1 MAEYAAKV
9 CPECRSRFVPARS
22 NQEYCSSA
30 HRKRRSERERRAAVR
45 AAAAALV
52 SGRVP
57 DRVAREDSGD
67 GRASARRGPRYEAFC
82 AAGWPVRIGAHE
94 RGAVGGV
101 SVGDVVEATGESQA
115 NVSRWYAAWLEDSLT
130 RARADGWV
138 RDAAVEASLC
148 PQLPMRFVD
157 LVERYQVEL
166 DAGADLDALVERL
179 LTEAEVAFGEFRAM
193 FFRDERGE
201 AYRTPRVHKRWI
213 RRILRAMLLGRRQLI
228 LSPPRHGKTQLLI
241 HFVVWLICRFPNIRI
256 MWIGGNEDI
265 AKNAVGAVLDE
276 LENNVALVAA
286 VLGPGGSFKPA
297 GRGGKSWTSKALTVA
312 TRVGTGIK
320 SATLIAVGKG
330 GKLLSRDADLIIPD
344 DIIDHDSVQSPK
356 QRDDDF
362 AWINTQVSSR
372 KEEHTAIVA
381 IGSRQHHQDLFGR
394 LAVNPAWSAMVEH
407 AHDPAC
413 DLPTHPFV
421 DPELHVD
428 CAVCAAHVDCM
439 LFPEIRSFAWLM
451 DMRASFDDDLLYEM
465 VYQNITRPEGAE
477 YITVEHLRFCR
488 SDRVLGHVPEGCQL
502 IGGLDPATA
511 GFQGAVLWAWDPK
524 SKKRYLV
531 DLDNRRAGG
540 MPGAEAITKLWFD
553 KYELRTWVW
562 ETGAFQEGYRQH
574 TPIKDFCA
582 QNGIVIYPHI
592 TDRWNKWDK
601 DLGVTA
607 QMALFRRT
615 EIAADGVRVPAP
627 LIDLPYGDAAS
638 IEQVREYETQLL
650 NFEPTPGVRVR
661 RAQDLLMAG
670 WFPETRIRL
679 WKLEQQS
686 VVESNF
692 ERTGYFDGGLGDV
705 YDGITAA

>member
-1 MAEYAAKV
+1 MES
-9 CPECRSRFVPARS
+9 CPNLAVSRGWCRRHYDQDRRKTPRKKSLEAPAR
-22 NQEYCSSA
+22 
-30 HRKRRSERERRAAVR
+30 V
-45 AAAAALV
+45 
-52 SGRVP
+52 
-57 DRVAREDSGD
+57 VAEDGQQSV
-67 GRASARRGPRYEAFC
+67 ARRGALYEAFC
-82 AAGWPVRIGAHE
+82 TFGWPAKILAYEKGL
-94 RGAVGGV
+94 VGGM
-101 SVGDVVEATGESQA
+101 SVGQVVEATGESQA
-115 NVSRWYAAWLEDSLT
+115 NVSRWYAAWLEDELT
-130 RARADGWV
+130 RSRRDGWV
-138 RDAAVEASLC
+138 RSPEVEASLC
-148 PQLPMRFVD
+148 PQLPMRFAD
-157 LVERYQVEL
+157 LLEMYRDEIE
-166 DAGADLDALVERL
+166 AGADIDVLVDRL
-179 LTEAEVAFGEFRAM
+179 LAEAEIAFGDFRAM
-193 FFRDERGE
+193 HFRDERGE
-201 AYRTPRVHKRWI
+201 PYRTPRVHKRWI

-276 LENNVALVAA
+276 LENNAGLVAA

-394 LAVNPAWSAMVEH
+394 LAVNPAWSALIEH

-413 DLPTHPFV
+413 ELPTHPFV
-421 DPELHVD
+421 DPETHTD
-428 CAVCAAHVDCM
+428 CLVCAAHVDCM
-439 LFPEIRSFAWLM
+439 LFPEIRSFSWLM

-477 YITVEHLRFCR
+477 YITVDHLKVCR
-488 SDRVLGHVPEGCQL
+488 SQRLLGELPTGDDIGELRL

-511 GFQGAVLWAWDPK
+511 GFQGAVLWAYDVK
-524 SKKRYLV
+524 SRKRYLI

-540 MPGAEAITKLWFD
+540 LPGAEAIMKEWYV
-553 KYELRTWVW
+553 KYGVRTWVW
-562 ETGAFQEGYRQH
+562 ESIAFQETYLTH
-574 TPIKDFCA
+574 PPIVDFC
-582 QNGIVIYPHI
+582 QRNGIHVYPHI
-592 TDRWNKWDK
+592 TDRWNKFDK
-601 DLGVTA
+601 DFGVTA

-615 EIAADGVRVPAP
+615 TDDGAGNRVPDP
-627 LIDLPYGDAAS
+627 LIDLPYGDAATVDK
-638 IEQVREYETQLL
+638 VRDYETQLL
-650 NFEPTPGVRVR
+650 NFEPMPGQRVR

-670 WFPETRIRL
+670 WFPETQIRL
-679 WKLEQQS
+679 W
-686 VVESNF
+686 VVQMQTSIAHDDDP
-692 ERTGYFDGGLGDV
+692 GYSSYRVGDV
-705 YDGITAA
+705 YEPGADEFDWHGDYEEAVMVGAA